1 MRSGWEEDAVMVG
14 FKCGPFHGHKVQ
26 PYYEKMTDLGWKF
39 QKIGGGHCH
48 PDINS
53 FQIYAYGKWLA
64 IDPGYKKPKWTKNH
78 NTILVNGVG
87 QLGEGTAW
95 FDRETVAKAKAKST
109 IIKAETGADYDY
121 VIGDADSIY
130 PESAGLKKFY
140 RHLIYIKPDVILIVD
155 ELEAELAVQFEW
167 RLHAEESIEKV
178 SNNYSIVKT
187 GNVVMDSHLVYP
199 STIEAKI
206 DGKFLRV
213 LPEKTN
219 KTVIATVLHPRRIT
233 DAASE
238 ARVVSFKD
246 SVIELSIKTGKK
258 KISVKLDLAR
268 QQVTLR

>member
-1 MRSGWEEDAVMVG
+1 
-14 FKCGPFHGHKVQ
+14 
-26 PYYEKMTDLGWKF
+26 MTDLGWKF

-78 NTILVNGVG
+78 NTILVNGLG
-87 QLGEGTAW
+87 QFGEGTAW

-109 IIKAETGADYDY
+109 IIKAQTGADYDY

-155 ELEAELAVQFEW
+155 ELEAERAVQFEW
-167 RLHAEESIEKV
+167 RLHVEQSVDKV
-178 SNNYSIVKT
+178 NDGYFLVKT
-187 GNVVMDSHLVYP
+187 DDVVMDTHVVYP
-199 STIEAKI
+199 AKTDSII
-206 DGKFLRV
+206 DGRFLRV

-219 KTVIATVLHPRRIT
+219 KTVIATVLHPRRTT

-238 ARVVSFKD
+238 ARLISFKD

-258 KISVKLDLAR
+258 KTEVKLDLAR